1 MIFFAWVSG
10 VIFLHMFFLEDIEE
24 KHGFFGVMYPI
35 LRRLYLEGWPIIL
48 HHHNANLEMHRCL
61 LETLGQH
68 QRYFW
73 CPGNLD
79 GSRFKNENQD
89 SSKKKVEI

>member
-61 LETLGQH
+61 H
-68 QRYFW
+68 
-73 CPGNLD
+73 GNAGPASEVLLVPRKF
-79 GSRFKNENQD
+79 GWFKVQ
-89 SSKKKVEI
+89 K

>member
-24 KHGFFGVMYPI
+24 NHGFFGVMYPI
-35 LRRLYLEGWPIIL
+35 LRRLYRGLA
-48 HHHNANLEMHRCL
+48 HHFASPQCQSRDAPMFHGNA
-61 LETLGQH
+61 GPAS
-68 QRYFW
+68 YFW

-89 SSKKKVEI
+89 SSQKKVEI